1 MRVSYFMQQ
10 LKGLLRL
17 LLLLLLLLLLNF
29 QMNVLDCDFMR

>member
-17 LLLLLLLLLLNF
+17 LLLLLLLLNF

>member
-17 LLLLLLLLLLNF
+17 LLLLLLLLNF
-29 QMNVLDCDFMR
+29 QMNVLDCNFMR